1 MEYTDYFLH
10 ERTSNLIINRNCI
23 INKKKKQLSIKINET
38 STINVLE
45 GLE

>member
-23 INKKKKQLSIKINET
+23 INKKKQLSIKIDET

-45 GLE
+45 GL